1 MAKIIYNQNLQ
12 IDTPTLLLKRRDFS
26 NIGALTATEIV
37 YKNHFN
43 SANEL
48 SFKVSKSINGEQNH
62 LWDKL
67 NDYNIVCIPEYGEYF
82 EIQIA
87 LAEEAGAYKTVT
99 CRALAESELSQ
110 INLYDIEINTES
122 DIARDGYDSNFPT
135 VFYRNP
141 DNIDDYE
148 EIWNSDRKYTV
159 TNADGTPV
167 EALTIQK
174 RKQILKSSSL
184 LHRILEKASHYAF

>member
-67 NDYNIVCIPEYGEYF
+67 NDYNIVCIP
-82 EIQIA
+82 
-87 LAEEAGAYKTVT
+87 
-99 CRALAESELSQ
+99 
-110 INLYDIEINTES
+110 
-122 DIARDGYDSNFPT
+122 
-135 VFYRNP
+135 
-141 DNIDDYE
+141 
-148 EIWNSDRKYTV
+148 
-159 TNADGTPV
+159 
-167 EALTIQK
+167 
-174 RKQILKSSSL
+174 
-184 LHRILEKASHYAF
+184 